1 MTTVNRKNSATAN
14 TTANNTNTPIQFST
28 STAFKSACRVIEQEN
43 GYAAMILSEM
53 ANMVKTTGESL
64 ASYEEGYMPITEKL
78 VWTDEVLPFW
88 NDFERQI
95 ISIANGLY
103 SGEEFEEE
111 SFADWFIENIK
122 KFMSMLQFFPKWI
135 IEVKPH
141 KKRIVDWFNLATN

>member
-1 MTTVNRKNSATAN
+1 MTTVNKKNSTTEN

-53 ANMVKTTGESL
+53 ASMVETTGENL
-64 ASYEEGYMPITEKL
+64 TLYEEGCMPITEKL
-78 VWTDEVLPFW
+78 VWEDEVLHFW
-88 NDFERQI
+88 NDFEKQI
-95 ISIANGLY
+95 ICITNGLY
-103 SGEEFEEE
+103 SEEFEEE
-111 SFADWFIENIK
+111 KFAGWLIENIK
-122 KFMSMLQFFPKWI
+122 KFMSMLQFFPKWV